1 MGDMKQRRRSGKV
14 RSRSE
19 EVGPREI
26 SQVDKS
32 LWQKTIRENAY

>member
-1 MGDMKQRRRSGKV
+1 MGQRRRSGKI
-14 RSRSE
+14 RSRSK

-32 LWQKTIRENAY
+32 LWQETIGEDAY